1 MSHEL
6 SVSEGDGPYQN
17 VSGHTGLPL
26 PLLYPFERE
35 QYPSLDLA
43 ILAARVR
50 SLLYEQEPFQ
60 HENYSL
66 FPPEPT
72 PFQDYSLY
80 PQPDMGRNPYG
91 LQLLM

>member
-1 MSHEL
+1 
-6 SVSEGDGPYQN
+6 
-17 VSGHTGLPL
+17 
-26 PLLYPFERE
+26 
-35 QYPSLDLA
+35 
-43 ILAARVR
+43 
-50 SLLYEQEPFQ
+50 
-60 HENYSL
+60 L